1 MRDQNKVEKF
11 FVKELASELSEVF
24 IVDYDDGSYELF
36 NKYRVEPQTTGLF
49 KVVHFTVT
57 EEHMFSSKKH
67 AFTWCIFDKY
77 KKIKESNRIEE
88 LDLLLSGLEVSM
100 AQQKKLLAKAKDNDT
115 KLIYL
120 AKLQEAKRKRNAM
133 IKEINSYINISRHW
147 QSSKF
152 TNKQPK

>member
-1 MRDQNKVEKF
+1 MKNQSKIEKF
-11 FVKELASELSEVF
+11 FVKELSSELSEVF

-36 NKYRVEPQTTGLF
+36 NKYRIEPLDNGLF
-49 KVVHFTVT
+49 KVVYFTASG
-57 EEHMFSSKKH
+57 EHIFSSKKH

-77 KKIKESNRIEE
+77 KKIRESNRIEE

-100 AQQKKLLAKAKDNDT
+100 AQQKKLLARAKDNET

-120 AKLQEAKRKRNAM
+120 VKLQEARRKKNAM
-133 IKEINSYINISRHW
+133 TKEINSYINISKHW
-147 QSSKF
+147 QTNKF

>member
-1 MRDQNKVEKF
+1 MKDQSKIEKF
-11 FVKELASELSEVF
+11 FVKELATELSEVF

-36 NKYRVEPQTTGLF
+36 NRYKVEPLATGLF
-49 KVVHFTVT
+49 KVAHFTVS
-57 EEHMFSSKKH
+57 EEHVFSSKKN

-100 AQQKKLLAKAKDNDT
+100 AQQKKLLAKAKDNET

-120 AKLQEAKRKRNAM
+120 AKLQEAKRKKNIM
-133 IKEINSYINISRHW
+133 VKEINSYINISRHW